1 MQEAGVRYYYEYP
14 KSTTEMA
21 MEDETLCLECS
32 KIITKEDKSPDSNY
46 CAECYYGYQNELGQ
60 KRKMKPQS

>member
-1 MQEAGVRYYYEYP
+1 
-14 KSTTEMA
+14 

-46 CAECYYGYQNELGQ
+46 CAECYYGYQKNELGQ